1 VGLLAHLDPARQREL
16 LDDLNYLNLGELHT
30 FCRHH
35 AIPYRV
41 LAAKPDGGTTT
52 TPDNDRKPVILRR
65 VRHYLTTSTVP
76 APTCLPAEIVRSG
89 PPAVLRPADRL
100 YYRWYNKTYRQVI
113 GLLAELTDGRFRNG
127 ALARVLIMEFWTS
140 GEAPTFTRFAEA
152 WSKATDEGRD
162 LLTPEYAFLTD
173 LHHGRA
179 TPEWKAMRQQKA
191 DAVLATLAKIER
203 PIRPA

>member
-1 VGLLAHLDPARQREL
+1 MVGLPAHLSPARRREL
-16 LDDLNYLNLGELHT
+16 LDDLNYLNLDELHA
-30 FCRHH
+30 FCRRH

-41 LAAKPDGGTTT
+41 LATTPDGGTTT
-52 TPDNDRKPVILRR
+52 TRDNDRKPVVLRR

-76 APTCLPAEIVRSG
+76 APTCLSAEIVRSG
-89 PPAVLRPADRL
+89 PPPAVLQPTDRL

-113 GLLAELTDGRFRNG
+113 SLLEDLTDGRFRNG

-140 GEAPTFTRFAEA
+140 GEAPTFTRFADA
-152 WSKATDEGRD
+152 WSKATDERRD
-162 LLTPEYAFLTD
+162 LLTPEYAFLAD

-179 TPEWKAMRQQKA
+179 TPEWKAMRQRKA

-203 PIRPA
+203 PA